1 MYSFKII
8 TRALLFK
15 VLVIDFNEE
24 DNGEA
29 YRSEPQAEDN
39 RMYLNTLKHHHLQSS
54 NFLT

>member
-24 DNGEA
+24 YNGEA
-29 YRSEPQAEDN
+29 YRSEPRAEDN
-39 RMYLNTLKHHHLQSS
+39 RMYLNTLKRHHLQAS
-54 NFLT
+54 NLLT